1 MMTAVESMLTAHL
14 NILRSANIDVAV
26 LSRGRTVEE
35 QAALYAVGRTSPGT
49 VVTDEKPGESY
60 INYGAAYEIAPVR
73 VNNLVDMDVSSP
85 AAKRRLAVIGKMGEA
100 VGMTWGGMDR
110 PFYFYWPD
118 AGTIAS
124 LKKGAKK

>member
-1 MMTAVESMLTAHL
+1 MLAAHL
-14 NILRSANIDVAV
+14 NMLRSANIAVAV
-26 LSRGRTVEE
+26 LSRGRSVEE
-35 QAALYAVGRTSPGT
+35 QAALYAIGRTSPGSI
-49 VVTDEKPGESY
+49 VTDEKPGESY
-60 INYGAAYEIAPVR
+60 INYGAAYEIAPIR
-73 VNNLVDMDVSSP
+73 FNSHVDMDMTSP

-110 PFYFYWPD
+110 PFYFYWPE